1 MATAAN
7 PPLYLRVTSTSKE
20 GLEAAVQQIQDLMNQ
35 ELPDLVDQRRFRRRE
50 PEQFERDEFGRRKWP
65 EEKLPVDLEPIT
77 GFNLRAQVVGRGGD
91 NVKYIQQETGCKVQI
106 KGRGSGFMEQQTGA
120 ESDEPMFLHI
130 AGPKPE
136 GVEKAKELCEELL
149 NKVRSDYQSFKENAS
164 QGRFGGG
171 DRYGGG
177 GGRPGY
183 GDRGDRDRSQSYG
196 HGGGYSSY
204 SGHNGHADLHS
215 PVGGGSATNQAAQD
229 YNAQWTAYYAAQ
241 GQQGQQAQAGQQ
253 AEDPYAA
260 YGGYE
265 AYVQMYYAYYQQQQA
280 QAGTHQS
287 PPPGTAAAP
296 PPPPGEPAPPGAA
309 PPPPPPSGSPPSGY
323 GAVPPPP
330 GL

>member
-1 MATAAN
+1 M
-7 PPLYLRVTSTSKE
+7 
-20 GLEAAVQQIQDLMNQ
+20 
-35 ELPDLVDQRRFRRRE
+35 
-50 PEQFERDEFGRRKWP
+50 
-65 EEKLPVDLEPIT
+65 
-77 GFNLRAQVVGRGGD
+77 GRGGD

-149 NKVRSDYQSFKENAS
+149 NKVRGDYQSFKENAS

-177 GGRPGY
+177 GGGGRPGY
-183 GDRGDRDRSQSYG
+183 GDRGERDRSQSYG
-196 HGGGYSSY
+196 HGGSYGGYG
-204 SGHNGHADLHS
+204 GHNGHSDLHS
-215 PVGGGSATNQAAQD
+215 PIGGGSATNQSASD
-229 YNAQWTAYYAAQ
+229 YNAQWAAYYASQ
-241 GQQGQQAQAGQQ
+241 GQAQPGKQ

-265 AYVQMYYAYYQQQQA
+265 AYIQMYYAYYGQQQG
-280 QAGTHQS
+280 QAGAHQS

-323 GAVPPPP
+323 GAVCTPTA
-330 GL
+330 LT